1 MRRFTKYPSS
11 YVRADSTEYEAGGK
25 TFDGYMGAVGWEGQN
40 YDPHM
45 DIKDIAKIIR
55 TQFRKKFPGYK
66 INARISRYSGGQSM
80 RVAVLIPKSDL
91 MDKATFVSDCIQ
103 NPWKYTKGSWG
114 WIGCPRADGSWE
126 DLRVEDLGNLTKEER
141 ADFFDRYYDH
151 QLERFTND
159 ADINYGSQP
168 IPLLRDDA
176 LKYVKGLVDSFNY
189 DDSNSQVDYFDVNFY
204 GFIYYGYQA

>member
-91 MDKATFVSDCIQ
+91 MPKDQFVAEATQ
-103 NPWKYTKGSWG
+103 NPWRFVKSSWG
-114 WIGCPRADGSWE
+114 WIGYPNPDGSE
-126 DLRVEDLGNLTKEER
+126 GSERPDILGDISKEER
-141 ADFFDRYYDH
+141 AEYFSRYYDH
-151 QLERFTND
+151 EIERNTND
-159 ADINYGSQP
+159 ADIHVGSQP
-168 IPLLRDDA
+168 IPLLKDDA